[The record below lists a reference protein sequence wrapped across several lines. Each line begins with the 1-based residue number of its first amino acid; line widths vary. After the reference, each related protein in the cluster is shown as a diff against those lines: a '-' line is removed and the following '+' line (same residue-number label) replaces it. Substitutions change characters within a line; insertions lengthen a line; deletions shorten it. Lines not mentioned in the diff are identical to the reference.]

1 MNKLISISTEYLSSS
16 RSIETLNL
24 VLFEENKQVYVYNF
38 EGKHFRVFE
47 SLVEM
52 IQFFEVGNEPLA
64 SFDSEADLDEYLEQ
78 LPLKRIKRPLN
89 LKLNY
94 MYRHG
99 ANYKQF
105 GSVIFKNE
113 RMITPRFATDKIKE
127 KLIST
132 EFFVPQD
139 WNLPR
144 LQKYPYEPEI
154 DHEWHEFESFEWTDE
169 DVTDNREISRFL
181 NEIQKGYE
189 L

>member
-1 MNKLISISTEYLSSS
+1 MNKLIPISTEYISPS
-16 RSIETLNL
+16 RTLEILNL
-24 VLFEENKQVYVYNF
+24 VRFEESKQVYVYNF

-47 SLVEM
+47 SLVEL
-52 IQFFEVGNEPLA
+52 IQFFEVGNEPIA

-94 MYRHG
+94 MYRDG

-105 GSVIFKNE
+105 GSMIFKNE
-113 RMITPRFATDKIKE
+113 NLITPRIATEKVKE
-127 KLIST
+127 KLISA

-144 LQKYPYEPEI
+144 LQKHPYDSEI

-169 DVTDNREISRFL
+169 DMTDDREVSDFL
-181 NEIQKGYE
+181 NEIEKGYE
-189 L
+189 V